1 MIIIF
6 KHYMSVQ
13 RKLFMMI
20 LKDQVRFQTAP
31 IDERGLPYR
40 QTWQPKNYLFV
51 QPHQTLISFV
61 VLHHL
66 TCSPL
71 SLRWPFNPSMWP
83 WAGHLTFVD
92 LNFLF
97 PVTINWYFLYVRDKA
112 FLPLLF
118 ETFYFE
124 LQLILFSSL
133 GYMCKY
139 LFCLSIFHCLF
150 HPVCKA

>member
-6 KHYMSVQ
+6 KHYTSVQ

-20 LKDQVRFQTAP
+20 LEDQVRFQTAP

-40 QTWQPKNYLFV
+40 QTWQLKNYLFV

-71 SLRWPFNPSMWP
+71 SLR
-83 WAGHLTFVD
+83 
-92 LNFLF
+92 
-97 PVTINWYFLYVRDKA
+97 
-112 FLPLLF
+112 
-118 ETFYFE
+118 
-124 LQLILFSSL
+124 
-133 GYMCKY
+133 
-139 LFCLSIFHCLF
+139 
-150 HPVCKA
+150 